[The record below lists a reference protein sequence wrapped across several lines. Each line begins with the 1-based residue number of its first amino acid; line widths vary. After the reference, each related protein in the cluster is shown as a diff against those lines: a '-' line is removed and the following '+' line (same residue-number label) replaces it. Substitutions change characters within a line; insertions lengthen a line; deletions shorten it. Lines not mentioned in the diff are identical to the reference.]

1 MSKRVADVTAK
12 PTGDVDRDFV
22 AMMGLILKAR

>member
-12 PTGDVDRDFV
+12 STGDFV
-22 AMMGLILKAR
+22 AMMGLIIKAR